1 MMTPR
6 QAQET
11 ARRLVRQL
19 TDERERRGLESLDI
33 ALRSG
38 LGASVISHN
47 SQGKCSPRLT
57 TIIRWADAL
66 GRDLRLVKRTDEGT
80 EP

>member
-1 MMTPR
+1 MTPR
-6 QAQET
+6 AAQET

-19 TDERERRGLESLDI
+19 ADERESRGLESLDV

-47 SQGKCSPRLT
+47 ERGKCSPRLT
-57 TIIRWADAL
+57 TVFRWADAL
-66 GRDLRLVKRTDEGT
+66 GLEVRLMKKEGGAR
-80 EP
+80 

>member
-1 MMTPR
+1 MTPR
-6 QAQET
+6 QAQQA

-47 SQGKCSPRLT
+47 ARGECSPRLT
-57 TIIRWADAL
+57 TFIRWADAL
-66 GRDLRLVKRTDEGT
+66 GLGVRLVRKA
-80 EP
+80 P